1 MIRADDSKGAVVASI
16 TPRPLRSGGARLV
29 RALTICT
36 ALVGVAIAGMAAT
49 PALAAQ
55 AVNKAGKPVK
65 QRFSFEQPLT
75 PFQPPV
81 SEASSFTFTA
91 PGAAGSASRLQ
102 SVERAFRFTPSG
114 QADNRKALSLGVSTR
129 VIAATTDRTRA
140 APPPESIAALPT
152 SYNVDLS
159 LAWKGF
165 AVNTGF
171 THTEPGP
178 MALLSQRREAVDLGV
193 SYRGKNW
200 KTSLQGTAEEVSPL
214 LFAPIERRYSV
225 EFGGAYAVA
234 PRLSVTGGVRYKLAP
249 ETPSLLTPDRP
260 DQSVYLGT
268 NFAF

>member
-1 MIRADDSKGAVVASI
+1 MIRADDSQGGFAASI
-16 TPRPLRSGGARLV
+16 TPRRRNRPLGGPSRL
-29 RALTICT
+29 RAML
-36 ALVGVAIAGMAAT
+36 LGVAVAGLAAA

-55 AVNKAGKPVK
+55 AANKASTTKPVK
-65 QRFSFEQPLT
+65 QRFSFETPLT

-81 SEASSFTFTA
+81 AEAGSFSFTA
-91 PGAAGSASRLQ
+91 PGAAGAASRLQ

-114 QADNRKALSLGVSTR
+114 QAENRKALSLGVSTR
-129 VIAATTDRTRA
+129 VIAGAPDRSRA
-140 APPPESIAALPT
+140 APPPETIAALPT

-171 THTEPGP
+171 TRVEPGP
-178 MALLSQRREAVDLGV
+178 MALFSQRREAVDLGV

-200 KTSLQGTAEEVSPL
+200 KTSLQGTAEDVSPL
-214 LFAPIERRYSV
+214 LFAPLERRYSV

-234 PRLSVTGGVRYKLAP
+234 PRLSVTGGLRYKLAP
-249 ETPSLLTPDRP
+249 ETPSLLSPDRA

>member
-1 MIRADDSKGAVVASI
+1 MIRADDSQGGVAASI
-16 TPRPLRSGGARLV
+16 TPRRRNRQPGGPSRLRAVL
-29 RALTICT
+29 L
-36 ALVGVAIAGMAAT
+36 GVAIAGLAAT
-49 PALAAQ
+49 PAFAAQ
-55 AVNKAGKPVK
+55 AVNKAKPVK
-65 QRFSFEQPLT
+65 QRLTLETPLT

-81 SEASSFTFTA
+81 TEASSFSFTA
-91 PGAAGSASRLQ
+91 PGVAGSASRLQ

-114 QADNRKALSLGVSTR
+114 QSENRKALSLGVSTR
-129 VIAATTDRTRA
+129 VVAGTTDRSRA
-140 APPPESIAALPT
+140 APPPEAIAALPT

-171 THTEPGP
+171 TRTEPGP

-200 KTSLQGTAEEVSPL
+200 KTTLQGTAEDVSPL
-214 LFAPIERRYSV
+214 LFAPLERRYSV

-234 PRLSVTGGVRYKLAP
+234 PRLSVTGGLRYKLAP
-249 ETPSLLTPDRP
+249 ETPSLLSPDRA

>member
-1 MIRADDSKGAVVASI
+1 MIRADDSHGAVVATI
-16 TPRPLRSGGARLV
+16 APRTADVQPGGPSRFF
-29 RALTICT
+29 RT
-36 ALVGVAIAGMAAT
+36 ALLGLTAFSLAAT

-55 AVNKAGKPVK
+55 NAPKSTKPAK
-65 QRFSFEQPLT
+65 QRFSFETPLT
-75 PFQPPV
+75 PFQPAV
-81 SEASSFTFTA
+81 SEAGAFSFTA
-91 PGAAGSASRLQ
+91 PGTAATPSRLQ
-102 SVERAFRFTPSG
+102 TVERAFRFTPSG
-114 QADNRKALSLGVSTR
+114 QAQNPKALSLGVSTR
-129 VIAATTDRTRA
+129 VVASAADRTRA
-140 APPPESIAALPT
+140 APPTETYAVLPT

-171 THTEPGP
+171 TRVEPGP
-178 MALLSQRREAVDLGV
+178 LSLLSQRREAVDLGV

-200 KTSLQGTAEEVSPL
+200 KTTLQGTAEEVSPL
-214 LFAPIERRYSV
+214 LFAPLERRYSV

-249 ETPSLLTPDRP
+249 ETPSLLVPDRA